1 MAVHCNQGSIID
13 GHLLL
18 ITHLLHSKLQLF
30 EFDFL
35 GFPSSSTFVFLILGI
50 FVLLISL
57 PSIILYH
64 CSLSHHFSFLS
75 FPLSLSLY
83 LSIYLSIYL
92 SFSLSISVSIS
103 LPLYPSLYFS
113 TPSLFLHLSPVPLS
127 PPSTT
132 TSLYLS
138 PPVSSDY

>member
-1 MAVHCNQGSIID
+1 MTVHCNQGSIID

-18 ITHLLHSKLQLF
+18 ITHFLHSKLQLF

-57 PSIILYH
+57 PSIISYH

-75 FPLSLSLY
+75 FPLSVSLY

-92 SFSLSISVSIS
+92 FPFLSLSLSPSPSIYLSIS
-103 LPLYPSLYFS
+103 LP
-113 TPSLFLHLSPVPLS
+113 
-127 PPSTT
+127 PPSSFI
-132 TSLYLS
+132 SLPYLS
-138 PPVSSDY
+138 PLPLLLPLSTFLLL